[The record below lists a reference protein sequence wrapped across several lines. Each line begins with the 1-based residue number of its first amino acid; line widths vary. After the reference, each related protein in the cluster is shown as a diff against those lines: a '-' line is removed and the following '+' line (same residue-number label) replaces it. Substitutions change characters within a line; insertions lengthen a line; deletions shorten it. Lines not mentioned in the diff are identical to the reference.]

1 MQEQINDKTISLC
14 ITGGKISGKILKF
27 AITKALAKM
36 EKHKRE
42 KAAEKNTTV
51 YHGKLSMEKLMKQN
65 CELSNIEITDGNIKS
80 FEKYARKY
88 NIDFSLKKDKSV
100 EPPRY
105 YVFFKAKDVD
115 VMTAAFREYTAG
127 TLEKNKKPSIRK
139 KLALAIERVT
149 KHRQREKTRQKDRGP
164 EH

>member
-14 ITGGKISGKILKF
+14 ITGGKISGRILKF

-42 KAAEKNTTV
+42 KAAGKNTTI
-51 YHGKLSMEKLMKQN
+51 YHGKQSMEKLMKQN
-65 CELSNIEITDGNIKS
+65 CQLSNIEITDGNIKS

-88 NIDFSLKKDKSV
+88 SIDFSLKKDTSIS
-100 EPPRY
+100 PPRY
-105 YVFFKAKDVD
+105 FVFFRAKDVD
-115 VMTAAFREYTAG
+115 VMTAAFKEYTG
-127 TLEKNKKPSIRK
+127 KSLSKSKKPSIRK
-139 KLALAIERVT
+139 KLEQAKERT
-149 KHRQREKTRQKDRGP
+149 AEHREREKTRQKERGP